1 VQKITTILIPVILVF
16 VFARKLTG
24 RGYLQNVDL
33 EFFSTANLID
43 ISDEYYVKN
52 SSFSDPFAELRRH
65 SK

>member
-24 RGYLQNVDL
+24 WVYLQSVDL

-43 ISDEYYVKN
+43 ISDDSIMRKIA
-52 SSFSDPFAELRRH
+52 PFQILLL
-65 SK
+65 S